1 LIFLASF
8 FVSSI
13 RGSKPNIRKD
23 NFGAIMTPDQE
34 PSLCPGKNICL
45 YQVWV
50 GVPFEISI
58 GADLYRHR
66 IVDQIF
72 FIELLVRF
80 LII

>member
-1 LIFLASF
+1 
-8 FVSSI
+8 
-13 RGSKPNIRKD
+13 
-23 NFGAIMTPDQE
+23 MTPDQE